1 MSVLSVE
8 SISIVEDDY
17 VEVVALVEDAVVVS
31 KATYNDPE
39 EYGPGLCYAGFYLG
53 DDELPIDENELL
65 DYINNLG
72 DLDWMPYDVSDDYD
86 F

>member
-8 SISIVEDDY
+8 SISVEDD
-17 VEVVALVEDAVVVS
+17 VVNVTAVVEDAVVVS

-53 DDELPIDENELL
+53 EDELPTDENELL
-65 DYINNLG
+65 DYINNL

>member
-1 MSVLSVE
+1 MMSVLSVE
-8 SISIVEDDY
+8 SISVEDD
-17 VEVVALVEDAVVVS
+17 VVNVTAVVENAVLVF

-39 EYGPGLCYAGFYLG
+39 EYGPALCFAGFYLG
-53 DDELPIDENELL
+53 EDELPTDENELL
-65 DYINNLG
+65 DYINNL